1 MTPSASALRLHYT
14 QSSCLRTVY
23 EHMQGTENKKTD
35 NYDNN
40 TWETQF
46 LYKYNLNYIG
56 HKNNGIK

>member
-1 MTPSASALRLHYT
+1 
-14 QSSCLRTVY
+14 
-23 EHMQGTENKKTD
+23 MQGTENKKTD